1 MTVTVTADMVMSLD
15 GYIAGTDHS
24 VANPGGE
31 GADQIGGWIHA
42 QSSWRERSG
51 LDGGGPTPTPRS
63 CVSGS
68 RRPARSS
75 WDG

>member
-15 GYIAGTDHS
+15 GYIAGT
-24 VANPGGE
+24 
-31 GADQIGGWIHA
+31 
-42 QSSWRERSG
+42 
-51 LDGGGPTPTPRS
+51 
-63 CVSGS
+63 SGS